1 MLRHTLKSTLTTLL
15 IYGICATLLFGCS
28 GTTETSQQKVAM
40 HVDAILGFAVEYP
53 QLWHK
58 EILVD
63 WQSDEGQ
70 VHWSESMQ
78 TEVVSSELRVYSRKK
93 TAAMKPAKVL
103 ESALKSAHP
112 GFEIIARGLFEL
124 PAGEAQHL
132 LGYTPQL
139 NYAGYLLQTDKR
151 EYLIK
156 FSAPADSF
164 DSYRGLFNEILESF
178 IILNADES
186 TRAH

>member
-1 MLRHTLKSTLTTLL
+1 MVRHAQKSILTALL
-15 IYGICATLLFGCS
+15 SYGICATLLLGCS
-28 GTTETSQQKVAM
+28 GTPETSQPKVAM

-63 WQSDEGQ
+63 WQSDEGI
-70 VHWSESMQ
+70 VHWSESLQ
-78 TEVVSSELRVYSRKK
+78 TEVVSSELTVYSREK
-93 TAAMKPAKVL
+93 TADMKPAKVL
-103 ESALKSAHP
+103 ESTLKSAHP

-139 NYAGYLLQTDKR
+139 NYAGYLLQTDNR

-164 DSYRGLFNEILESF
+164 DSYRRLFDEILESF
-178 IILNADES
+178 IILNADET
-186 TRAH
+186 TRTH